1 MARRHRPGA
10 GNHRLTLRALVDTH
24 AVLWWATGDRR
35 LSSGAREAI
44 ASASEPLIGAGTVF
58 EMAIK
63 ASVGKLELSPDWTVE
78 LLDRE
83 QFAILPILRSH
94 AHTLATLPFVSVNGH
109 ELRDPFDRLLVAQAE
124 DEDIPVVTRDPAI
137 AAHGVPT
144 IW

>member
-1 MARRHRPGA
+1 LR
-10 GNHRLTLRALVDTH
+10 TLIDTH

-35 LSSGAREAI
+35 LSGAAREAI
-44 ASASEPLIGAGTVF
+44 ASASEPLIGAGSVF
-58 EMAIK
+58 EMAVK

-83 QFAILPILRSH
+83 RFTILPILPVH
-94 AHTLATLPFVSVNGH
+94 AHTLATLPFVSVNGS
-109 ELRDPFDRLLVAQAE
+109 ELRDPFDRLLVAQADAE
-124 DEDIPVVTRDPAI
+124 EVPVVTRDPAI